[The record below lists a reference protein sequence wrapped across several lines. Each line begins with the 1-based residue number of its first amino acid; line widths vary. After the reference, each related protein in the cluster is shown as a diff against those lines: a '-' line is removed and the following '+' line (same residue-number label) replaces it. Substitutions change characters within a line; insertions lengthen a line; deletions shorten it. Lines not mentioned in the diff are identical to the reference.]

1 MKKFLSLLV
10 LPVCL
15 LVCAC
20 TQNADNSTNLPPT
33 PATGTDLTST
43 GTELSAEKELEIRQ
57 AFFEK
62 HSSNPDCTLDSIEI
76 TSFYGAYNGAYVLF
90 IDAAGFMYATAIE
103 YDRIEDTVFMY
114 ASSHKITV
122 YRDGAFYK
130 LPQAY
135 EEGLLTLEDV
145 HSVSEQCRAESSY
158 YSSYIIP
165 KLSSEKE
172 LEIRQAFFEKFKS
185 DSRDKL
191 ENVQIEGFWGAYNGA
206 YAVYFGCGILDV
218 ISEITV
224 DDIVFSFPSGGAYA
238 YVYKDGEFYSFN
250 EAYDSGL
257 LTLDDFR
264 AVHRL
269 YEQTMR
275 ETTGWKI

>member
-20 TQNADNSTNLPPT
+20 TQNADDPINVPLDTY
-33 PATGTDLTST
+33 T
-43 GTELSAEKELEIRQ
+43 GTELSA
-57 AFFEK
+57 
-62 HSSNPDCTLDSIEI
+62 
-76 TSFYGAYNGAYVLF
+76 
-90 IDAAGFMYATAIE
+90 
-103 YDRIEDTVFMY
+103 
-114 ASSHKITV
+114 
-122 YRDGAFYK
+122 
-130 LPQAY
+130 
-135 EEGLLTLEDV
+135 
-145 HSVSEQCRAESSY
+145 
-158 YSSYIIP
+158 
-165 KLSSEKE
+165 EKE

-206 YAVYFGCGILDV
+206 YAVYFGCGLLDA
-218 ISEITV
+218 IEEITV
-224 DDIVFSFPSGGAYA
+224 EDIDFIFPNQKALA

>member
-20 TQNADNSTNLPPT
+20 TQNADDPINVLLDTY
-33 PATGTDLTST
+33 T